1 MTPRTCIVALRER
14 SLVRYS
20 VHARLL
26 GVAALLASCSRPGD
40 AWPTKEWPTAT
51 PASVGLDAKALAD
64 LDADIAAGKFANVD
78 SMLVIRHGKVVYDRS
93 YRNDYDTIYAKQI
106 RDPGPLSLHDPM
118 GPYNYFNP
126 WWHPFLR
133 RGDLHTMQSVS
144 KSVMSVTIG
153 AAMARGEFPSL
164 DTPVLKFFDETKVA
178 NVDDRKRRMTLRH
191 LLTMTSGLEWRED
204 LPFDDPRN
212 SSHAMETGF
221 DWAGFAI
228 DQPMQHEPG
237 TVFQYSGGV
246 AQLLAAVFERAT
258 GHDVEEYAA
267 THVFAPLGIDHFY
280 WKRTPSGLVNTE
292 GGLYLRAHDL
302 AKIGLLFSRGG
313 VWDGR
318 QIVRPEWVRD
328 SVAPAVTA
336 SRTGV
341 KYGYQW
347 WLFPYVDGSRLAW
360 TGLGWGGQYLI
371 VVPEHDIVAVFTG
384 WNIADE
390 KERPLLR
397 PGEALERV
405 VRAVV
410 QRR

>member
-1 MTPRTCIVALRER
+1 MFL
-14 SLVRYS
+14 
-20 VHARLL
+20 HARWIAITTLL
-26 GVAALLASCSRPGD
+26 GACSRP
-40 AWPTKEWPTAT
+40 AEEWPTRSWPTAT
-51 PASVGLDAKALAD
+51 PASVGLDERPLAE
-64 LDADIAAGKFANVD
+64 LDADIVAGKLANVD

-93 YRNDYDTIYAKQI
+93 YRHDYDAIYREQI
-106 RDPGPLSLHDPM
+106 REPGALSLHDPT

-133 RGDLHTMQSVS
+133 RGELHTMQSAT
-144 KSVMSVTIG
+144 KSVTSVTIG
-153 AAMARGEFPSL
+153 AALARGEFPSL
-164 DTPVLKFFDETKVA
+164 DTPVLKLFDEARVA
-178 NVDDRKRRMTLRH
+178 NVDARKRRMTIRH
-191 LLTMTSGLEWRED
+191 LLTMTAGLEWRED

-212 SSHAMETGF
+212 SSHAMESGF

-246 AQLLAAVFERAT
+246 AELLAAVFERAT
-258 GHDVEEYAA
+258 GHDLEEYAA
-267 THVFAPLGIDHFY
+267 THVFAPLGIDQFY

-313 VWDGR
+313 AWNGR
-318 QIVRPEWVRD
+318 RIVRPEWIEE
-328 SVAPAVTA
+328 SVAPAVTVS
-336 SRTGV
+336 SRGL

-347 WLFPYVDGSRLAW
+347 WLLPYGAESRLAW
-360 TGLGWGGQYLI
+360 VAWGWGGQYLI
-371 VVPEHDIVAVFTG
+371 VVPEHDLVAVFTG

-397 PGEALERV
+397 PTEALERV

-410 QRR
+410 QGR